1 MAAFTTMMTATV
13 YSQKSQMLQTPS
25 GPERPESSEALNRGF
40 VQLEEPSRRDPY
52 EGSYDVSFNSELART
67 EAPPESSK

>member
-13 YSQKSQMLQTPS
+13 YSQKSQMLQTPA

-40 VQLEEPSRRDPY
+40 VRRDPY